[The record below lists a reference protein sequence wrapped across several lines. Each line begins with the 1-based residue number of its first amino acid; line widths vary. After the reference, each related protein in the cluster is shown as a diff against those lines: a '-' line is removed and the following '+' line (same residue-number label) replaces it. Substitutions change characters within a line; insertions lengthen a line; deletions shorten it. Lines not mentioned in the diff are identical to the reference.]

1 MKSTV
6 KTEEF
11 QHLRASAQ
19 EGQNDIMEVET
30 VVSNDGVDKTRVSEF
45 TIDLKLGME
54 TKI

>member
-30 VVSNDGVDKTRVSEF
+30 VVSNDGVEVQSLPSVSISSF
-45 TIDLKLGME
+45 TDEIHH
-54 TKI
+54 